1 MSTKTIVIFY
11 LYGGHDGSNML
22 IPLDNYD
29 SYASYRGDIAQS
41 FDSLLPLDIGHNNLS
56 IHGNFPRMAE
66 MIKSGMAAP
75 ILGTGNLYEPTT
87 AQQHSD
93 KSVSLPPFLF
103 SHSHQQS
110 VNKGA
115 YQQYSGWAGR
125 VLDAWH
131 ENKTIPSPI
140 SCSITTHSDRTLMSA
155 ETMPASQI
163 LNEGETW
170 QGVTGDKLTA
180 IGRIASDASYDHLVE
195 RVASQILTDAVDGQ
209 TYLKDLFS
217 QYPSSTNMTTGATI
231 AAKLI
236 AAAGQLGHERQII
249 HVAAPGGYDTHA
261 EQFDTL
267 NSKYQ
272 VLDNLYA
279 DFITELENYG
289 VADQVVCI
297 TASDFGRSLKPN
309 SRGTDHGWGS
319 HHLLWGKPVNGGQA
333 FGEFIGYDDPDY
345 WTGAKRM
352 IPKLSD
358 TQSYATLARWFG
370 LNESQIDSIFPEL
383 VNFST
388 RDLGFFS

>member
-1 MSTKTIVIFY
+1 
-11 LYGGHDGSNML
+11 ML
-22 IPLDNYD
+22 IPLNNYD
-29 SYASYRGDIAQS
+29 RYASYRGDIAQNY
-41 FDSLLPLDIGHNNLS
+41 DSLLPLGIGHNNLA
-56 IHGNFPRMAE
+56 INGNFPRMAE

-75 ILGTGNLYEPTT
+75 ILSTGNLYEPTT
-87 AQQHSD
+87 AQQHKD
-93 KSVSLPPFLF
+93 KSVNLPPFLF

-131 ENKTIPSPI
+131 ENKTIPTPI

-155 ETMPASQI
+155 KTMPVSQV

-170 QGVTGDKLTA
+170 QGINGDKLA
-180 IGRIASDASYDHLVE
+180 AVSKLASEESYEHLVE
-195 RVASQILTDAVDGQ
+195 RVAAQVLKTAVDGQ
-209 TYLKDLFS
+209 EYLKDLFN
-217 QYPSSTNMTTGATI
+217 QHQSSGKLPTGATV

-236 AAAGQLGHERQII
+236 AAAESLGHERQII

-261 EQFDTL
+261 DQFDTL

-279 DFITELENYG
+279 DFIAELENYG

-319 HHLLWGKPVNGGQA
+319 HQLIWGKPVNGGKA
-333 FGEFIGYDDPDY
+333 FGEFIDYDDPDY

-352 IPKLSD
+352 IPKLADS
-358 TQSYATLARWFG
+358 QSYATLARWFG
-370 LNESQIDSIFPEL
+370 LSEAQIDGVFPEL
-383 VNFST
+383 VNFPI
-388 RDLGFFS
+388 RDLDFFR